1 MTPLRER
8 MIRELELQRKSPLT
22 VEAYV
27 KAVAQLAQHFGRSP
41 DAISVEEVRDFL
53 HYLITE
59 KKVAFSTCNQKLSAL
74 QFFYRRVLGQE
85 DFSLRVPA
93 KRGGRLPEP
102 FSRGEIA
109 RILETTRNL
118 KHRALLMTAYGGGL
132 RVSEVVRLQPGD
144 IHSQRML
151 IRVNQG
157 KGRKD
162 RYTLLSQRLL
172 EELRTYWRAYRPQ
185 PWLFPGRDKSRPLP
199 VNSAKKIFTA
209 VKQRAGIQHGHGIHS
224 LRHSFATHLME
235 AGVALPVIQR
245 LMGHGSLST
254 IAKYLD
260 GLAALL
266 EAGQLDVPPQL
277 AELADVQTRH
287 RCLRRWR
294 KKPWVVY
301 SQAPFAGP
309 RKLLDYL
316 GRYTHRVAI
325 GNRRILSCQQGQVR
339 YLYRDRRDGD
349 RLKTDVLPAQEFIR
363 RFLQHVLPDRFL
375 RIRHYGLLANRD
387 KQKRLAKCRELLGA
401 RPSQPDKQPQT
412 AAEWMGV
419 LLGIDITC
427 CPGCGGRLRRDLL
440 PRSLGSP
447 ADACLPP
454 RQPRPVPL
462 CDTS

>member
-22 VEAYV
+22 VDAYV

-53 HYLITE
+53 HYLITQ
-59 KKVAFSTCNQKLSAL
+59 KKLAFSTCNQKLAAI
-74 QFFYRRVLGQE
+74 QFFYRHVLGQK
-85 DFSLRVPA
+85 DFSLRVPS

-102 FSRGEIA
+102 FSRAEIA
-109 RILETTRNL
+109 RLLDATRNL

-144 IHSQRML
+144 IHSERML

-172 EELRTYWRAYRPQ
+172 EELRTYWRAYRPH

-199 VNSAKKIFTA
+199 ANSAKKIFTA

-254 IAKYLD
+254 TAKYLHVTSQH
-260 GLAALL
+260 LA
-266 EAGQLDVPPQL
+266 G
-277 AELADVQTRH
+277 
-287 RCLRRWR
+287 
-294 KKPWVVY
+294 
-301 SQAPFAGP
+301 
-309 RKLLDYL
+309 
-316 GRYTHRVAI
+316 
-325 GNRRILSCQQGQVR
+325 VR
-339 YLYRDRRDGD
+339 SPL
-349 RLKTDVLPAQEFIR
+349 
-363 RFLQHVLPDRFL
+363 
-375 RIRHYGLLANRD
+375 
-387 KQKRLAKCRELLGA
+387 
-401 RPSQPDKQPQT
+401 
-412 AAEWMGV
+412 
-419 LLGIDITC
+419 
-427 CPGCGGRLRRDLL
+427 DLL
-440 PRSLGSP
+440 R
-447 ADACLPP
+447 LPEDKD
-454 RQPRPVPL
+454 VAE
-462 CDTS
+462 